1 MKGGVSLPFIFV
13 VFGQMTDDFVS
24 IGKYANCF
32 NIDNDT
38 YQPNDQGMFKIVAH
52 FDRYSI
58 EFSNTPDVLY
68 FIVYLNKTRNLRTK
82 YD

>member
-1 MKGGVSLPFIFV
+1 
-13 VFGQMTDDFVS
+13 MTDDFVS

-38 YQPNDQGMFKIVAH
+38 YQTNDQGMFKIAVPSR

-58 EFSNTPDVLY
+58 EFSSTPDVLY
-68 FIVYLNKTRNLRTK
+68 YRIFKQNKEFANEI
-82 YD
+82 